1 MQRDLIT
8 IFGVDLDNIT
18 ADEAGQRTVELVK
31 SSNKSC
37 KIIVAPNTEFIM
49 MAQKDKEFFDILKSA
64 SLATPDS
71 IGVIIGG
78 KLQKRPFKERI
89 PGQLYFRKAIEYGTK
104 EGLTFYFL
112 GGKEGI
118 AKKAKENVL
127 KDFPDC
133 KIVRLS

>member
-1 MQRDLIT
+1 MNSEIKLESIQKKENRVIY
-8 IFGVDLDNIT
+8 
-18 ADEAGQRTVELVK
+18 QYSVK
-31 SSNKSC
+31 GEIENYL
-37 KIIVAPNTEFIM
+37 
-49 MAQKDKEFFDILKSA
+49 QKDKEFFDILKSA

-78 KLQKRPFKERI
+78 KLQKKPFKERI